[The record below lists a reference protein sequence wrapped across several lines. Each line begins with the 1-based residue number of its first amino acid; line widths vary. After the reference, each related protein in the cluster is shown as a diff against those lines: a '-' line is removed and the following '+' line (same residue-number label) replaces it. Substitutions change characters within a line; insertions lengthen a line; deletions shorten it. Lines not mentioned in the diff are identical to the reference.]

1 MGKNPE
7 IKKVLD
13 NITTDMFGK
22 SKSDAEAERVCV
34 FCHKPIKDEDFR
46 NEISR
51 REYGISGI
59 CQKCQDDV
67 FGKD

>member
-1 MGKNPE
+1 MSKSPE
-7 IKKVLD
+7 IKKFLD
-13 NITTDMFGK
+13 NMTEKTFGK
-22 SKSDAEAERVCV
+22 SKTDAEKEKVCV

>member
-1 MGKNPE
+1 MERSPE

-13 NITTDMFGK
+13 NYTKDVFGK
-22 SKSDAEAERVCV
+22 SKTETENEKVCV
-34 FCHKPIKDEDFR
+34 FCHNPIKDEDFK

-51 REYGISGI
+51 KDGISGI

>member
-7 IKKVLD
+7 VKKVLD
-13 NITTDMFGK
+13 NFTKDQFGK
-22 SKSDAEAERVCV
+22 SKTDAEAEKVCV
-34 FCHKPIKDEDFR
+34 FCGKPIKMEDFR

>member
-1 MGKNPE
+1 MGKSPE

-13 NITTDMFGK
+13 NFTGSRFGK
-22 SKSDAEAERVCV
+22 TKIAAEAEKVCV

>member
-13 NITTDMFGK
+13 NFTKNQFGK
-22 SKSDAEAERVCV
+22 TKTDAEAEKVCV
-34 FCHKPIKDEDFR
+34 FCHESIKDEDFR

-59 CQKCQDDV
+59 CQKCQDKV

>member
-1 MGKNPE
+1 MGKSPK
-7 IKKVLD
+7 ITKVLD
-13 NITTDMFGK
+13 NITKDTFGK
-22 SKSDAEAERVCV
+22 SKTDAEEEKVCV
-34 FCHKPIKDEDFR
+34 FCHKPINFKDFR

-51 REYGISGI
+51 KEYAISGI

>member
-1 MGKNPE
+1 MGKSPE

-13 NITTDMFGK
+13 NFTKNAFDK
-22 SKSDAEAERVCV
+22 SKTDAEAEKVCV
-34 FCHKPIKDEDFR
+34 FCHEPINMKDFR
-46 NEISR
+46 NELSR
-51 REYGISGI
+51 KEYRISGI